1 MTSRAHGTVRK
12 AITLRERIATACIAA
27 GGMAILAACAPLAAV
42 LVLRN
47 HAIGLLDVYAG
58 FPHWGPATA
67 ALAGTAGF
75 ACGADRTIVLSHH
88 LFLTARPRHA
98 WLTAGLWAALLLCAG
113 AAMRLP

>member
-1 MTSRAHGTVRK
+1 MMSRVHGIARK
-12 AITLRERIATACIAA
+12 AITLRERIATAGIAA
-27 GGMAILAACAPLAAV
+27 GATAILAAGAPLAAV
-42 LVLRN
+42 LFLRN

-58 FPHWGPATA
+58 FPHWGLATA

-75 ACGADRTIVLSHH
+75 ACGADRTLVLSHH

-113 AAMRLP
+113 AAMWLS